1 MPKFIIDQA
10 IALRTVVE
18 VEADN
23 YKDFLMKYKRGEYQD
38 KISHAQMEWNVEDTD
53 EEVFDGS
60 WEDYHCTILNKTSCL
75 INRGLGLERWN
86 EEYKREFLKTKLI

>member
-10 IALRTVVE
+10 LALRTIVE

-23 YKDFLMKYKRGEYQD
+23 YKDFLMKYKTGQYQD
-38 KISHAQMEWNVEDTD
+38 QISEAQMEWDVEDTN

-60 WEDYHCTILNKTSCL
+60 WNDYHGTILSKTSCL
-75 INRGLGLERWN
+75 INRDLGLERWN
-86 EEYKREFLKTKLI
+86 EEYKREFLKAKLI